1 MLSTGSKTNTFEN
14 YMNTEEFAQ
23 VLNELIALKHELRGV
38 ECKPP
43 GPRTDK
49 KLQASVIRAMLGM
62 ANHRDGGLVI
72 IGVEDSLT
80 SLEPVGLSSTDLASW
95 KRYDDLASSAAEYT
109 DPSINFELEIH
120 EYAGNKYVLLIVKEF
135 EDIPV
140 LCKKDY
146 PEKLRKG
153 ACYVRSRRKPE
164 TIEVPT
170 QEDMRDLLDLATEK
184 RLTKFLTLS
193 KSVGIEIQGTKTTSD
208 KEQFDAQLGD
218 FIRG

>member
-1 MLSTGSKTNTFEN
+1 
-14 YMNTEEFAQ
+14 MNTEEFAQ
-23 VLNELIALKHELRGV
+23 VLNELIALKHELSGV

-49 KLQASVIRAMLGM
+49 KLQAWVIRAMLGM
-62 ANHRDGGLVI
+62 ANRRDGGLVI
-72 IGVEDSLT
+72 VGVDDSLT
-80 SLEPVGLSSTDLASW
+80 SLKPVGLNSTYLASW
-95 KRYDDLASSAAEYT
+95 ERYDDLASSAAEYA
-109 DPSINFELEIH
+109 DPSINFEQEIH
-120 EYAGNKYVLLIVKEF
+120 EYEGNKYVLVIVKEF

-146 PEKLRKG
+146 PEILRKG

-184 RLTKFLTLS
+184 RLRKFLALA
-193 KSVGIEIQGTKTTSD
+193 KSAGIEIEGATMITD
-208 KEQFDAQLGD
+208 KDQFDAQLGD
-218 FIRG
+218 FFRG